1 MKKISKKR
9 LIVAGIVVIAAS
21 LAGWKL
27 ISRRQNSQARYQ
39 TAAVEKGTIVS
50 TVSASGQVV
59 AANIVNLATES
70 SGMVK
75 AVYVQDGDT
84 VKVGQKI
91 AEIELD
97 QASRQQN
104 AANWSSYLSAKN
116 SVDSASS
123 TAYTLRSAKDTA
135 WKKFYDLAVGAAYQ
149 NSDGTPRDDIRNS
162 SAEFQSAQADWLY
175 SEAKYKNQQAV
186 ITQTK
191 AALNSAWLSYRQSSP
206 IITAPMSGKIENIT
220 IVPGMMIGGEDM
232 ASQTIAVIRNEGNP
246 LASFNFP
253 EIDIAKVK
261 MGQKATVTLDAIA
274 GKTFTGKVV
283 AVDKIGQVVS
293 NVTNYP
299 AIVQLDT
306 SSEDL
311 LPNMSAT
318 ANVIIETK
326 DNVLFVPSPAIQTV
340 NNQPAARVMQRGQ
353 VRQIPVEVGV
363 SGDRGIEIISGL
375 SEADEVII
383 GVTGANDQQE
393 GTLPFGSF
401 GGSGFGGGALKPGG
415 FGGSSRMQQQH

>member
-1 MKKISKKR
+1 MKKISKKW
-9 LIVAGIVVIAAS
+9 LIAAGIIVIAAS
-21 LAGWKL
+21 FAGWKL
-27 ISRRQNSQARYQ
+27 ISISRRQNSQTRYQ

-50 TVSASGQVV
+50 TVSASGQVL
-59 AANIVNLATES
+59 AANIINLTTES

-91 AEIELD
+91 AEIEPD
-97 QASRQQN
+97 QAGRQQN
-104 AANWSSYLSAKN
+104 AADWSSYLSAKN

-135 WKKFYDLAVGAAYQ
+135 WKKFYDLAIGATYQ
-149 NSDGTPRDDIRNS
+149 NADGTPRDDIRNS
-162 SAEFQSAQADWLY
+162 SADFQSAQADWLAA
-175 SEAKYKNQQAV
+175 EAKYKNQQAV

-191 AALNSAWLSYRQSSP
+191 AALNSAWLSYQQSSP
-206 IITAPMSGKIENIT
+206 IITAPMSGKVENIT
-220 IVPGMMIGGEDM
+220 IVPGIMIGGQDM

-261 MGQKATVTLDAIA
+261 IGQKVTVTLDAIA

-283 AVDKIGQVVS
+283 SVDKIGRVVS

-306 SSEDL
+306 GSEDL
-311 LPNMSAT
+311 LPNMST
-318 ANVIIETK
+318 TTNVIIETK
-326 DNVLFVPSPAIQTV
+326 DNVLFVPSPAIQIVDGQATV
-340 NNQPAARVMQRGQ
+340 RMLKKGQ
-353 VRQIPVEVGV
+353 IQQVFIETGI
-363 SGDRGIEIISGL
+363 SGDNGTEITSGL
-375 SEADEVII
+375 SEADEIII
-383 GVTGANDQQE
+383 GAAVTNSQQGGAS
-393 GTLPFGSF
+393 PFG
-401 GGSGFGGGALKPGG
+401 GGGFGGGALSPGG
-415 FGGSSRMQQQH
+415 FGGSSRMQH